1 MFQDREKLIDPQRDA
16 YISADDSV
24 LLGQSEVD
32 RYRARG
38 PGGQK
43 RNKTDS
49 AVRVRH
55 KPTQMVGMAV
65 ESRSQHQNR
74 AKALKRLRR
83 TIALKIRAPIDP
95 GRYQP
100 GPTVAECLT
109 RDGRLHVGMKDHRY
123 DLVLAE
129 VLDLIEACGC
139 RVSLAARKLGISTA
153 KLVAFVGRDPKL
165 KARVNE
171 FRAAEG
177 IKPLR

>member
-1 MFQDREKLIDPQRDA
+1 MPQDTQNPIDPKRDA
-16 YISADDSV
+16 YLSAEDSE
-24 LLGQSEVD
+24 LLAQSEVD
-32 RYRARG
+32 KYRARG

-49 AVRVRH
+49 AVRLRH
-55 KPTQMVGMAV
+55 KPTHLISIAV

-83 TIALKIRAPIDP
+83 TIALQVRAPIDP
-95 GRYQP
+95 ARYEP

-109 RDGRLHVGMKDHRY
+109 TDGRLQVGLKDHRY
-123 DLVLAE
+123 NLVLAE
-129 VLDLIEACGC
+129 VLDLVKACGC
-139 RVSLAARKLGISTA
+139 RVSVAARKLGISTA
-153 KLVAFVGRDPKL
+153 RLVAFLSRDLKL

-171 FRAAEG
+171 LRTAEG